1 MRNLDA
7 SLTRKEDSLNECV
20 DEKNTVIERSNNL
33 QRDMDS
39 KIADLEKMKDANV
52 SSFFT
57 GPSLERFNGC
67 NCTHR
72 F

>member
-52 SSFFT
+52 SSFFKRVK
-57 GPSLERFNGC
+57 SC
-67 NCTHR
+67 NPNSFST
-72 F
+72 

>member
-52 SSFFT
+52 SSFLKK
-57 GPSLERFNGC
+57 G
-67 NCTHR
+67 
-72 F
+72 